1 MHGVHD
7 KCFECCHGMVC
18 RYAACFHY
26 LVYAHA
32 MPSREPVQMTVD
44 TACRV
49 DVASMVLCIR
59 VNVQ

>member
-1 MHGVHD
+1 
-7 KCFECCHGMVC
+7 MVC
-18 RYAACFHY
+18 RYAAWFHY

-44 TACRV
+44 TACSV
-49 DVASMVLCIR
+49 DMASMALCIR